1 MAGEEDLAMLLP
13 ATLAAFHETFPDE
26 AACWVCLRRARWPQG
41 FACPRCGHRRSHW
54 LAARRLEQCASCR
67 YQASVTAGTVFH
79 GTRVPLRI
87 WFLALFF
94 LGRHKQGISAL
105 QLQRDTGLGS
115 YRTAWL
121 LLHKIRSALGA
132 KPQERLA
139 GLVEADETY
148 LLAPHE
154 KDRRG
159 GRAHSRKVLV
169 GAVVER
175 RGRGRARLKVLH
187 SHTYERD
194 LGPFVRSAIEAPRTT
209 VRTDGLDGYR
219 PLARAGIRH
228 ERRIQGLD
236 RSRGPRLLPASH
248 GVFSH
253 LKAWLR
259 GTFRGVSR
267 RHLHAYLDEFS
278 YRFNYRDRDPG
289 IADLMLRDLLAC
301 PPFPYARLTAEQS
314 A

>member
-1 MAGEEDLAMLLP
+1 MAGEEDLAMPFP
-13 ATLAAFHETFPDE
+13 ATLAAFYEAFPDE
-26 AACWVCLRRARWPQG
+26 QACWAWLRQTRWPRG
-41 FACPRCGHRRSHW
+41 FACPRCGHRRSHE
-54 LAARRLEQCASCR
+54 LAARGLEQCAACR

-79 GTRVPLRI
+79 GTRVALRT

-121 LLHKIRSALGA
+121 LLHKIRSALGP
-132 KPQERLA
+132 KPSELLA

-154 KDRRG
+154 TGRGG
-159 GRAHSRKVLV
+159 GRAPGRKVLV

-175 RGRGRARLKVLH
+175 RGPGRVRLDVLQSH
-187 SHTYERD
+187 SYERD
-194 LGPFVRSAIEAPRTT
+194 LGPFVRGAIEAARTT

-228 ERRIQGLD
+228 ERRVQGLD

-267 RHLHAYLDEFS
+267 RHLRAYLDEFS
-278 YRFNYRDRDPG
+278 YRFNSRHHDPG
-289 IADLMLRDLLAC
+289 IAGLMLRDLLAH
-301 PPFPYARLTAEQS
+301 PPFPYARLIAERG